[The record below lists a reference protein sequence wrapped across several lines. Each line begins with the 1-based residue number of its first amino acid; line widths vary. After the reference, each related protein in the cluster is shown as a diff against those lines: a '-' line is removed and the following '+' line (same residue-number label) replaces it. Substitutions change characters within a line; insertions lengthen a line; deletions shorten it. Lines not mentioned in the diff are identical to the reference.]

1 MIDMKDWLVM
11 PQRGRPQQLDED
23 QSYPK
28 LLELIEDLEKE
39 RGHLLTDKQVDAL
52 RAVLLSLIDV
62 GARVSYYE

>member
-1 MIDMKDWLVM
+1 MMDLKDWLFV
-11 PQRGRPQQLDED
+11 PQRRQPRALNED

-28 LLELIEDLEKE
+28 LLELIRDLDKE

-52 RAVLLSLIDV
+52 RAVLISLIDA